1 MKKLLISF
9 LLATLI
15 MMPTSLFGA
24 EFETPHTFSAGDTIS
39 ADMMNEIFDYI
50 KNANKMISASELI
63 GTWSCLLS
71 TQTAG
76 CQGITTLGPDSLYR
90 YNSTALVMI
99 DDGDNTYSY
108 TSTIPNI
115 FNCSDTHAGLGN
127 WVVKNNILLFDV
139 YKWGIKGDPSLEAQ
153 LKYANL
159 KKVSNSKL
167 LMQMGTGSG
176 VVWAE
181 CDKLTIP
188 PISPTLDNVT
198 QIPAT
203 SDSGYRV
210 SLAWTD
216 NSDDETGFNVLRKDT
231 LKGIWDNVTT
241 SSTSADATS
250 YIDTVTAAGLYWYRV
265 SATNSIGDSTPSKVI
280 TVDVE

>member
-1 MKKLLISF
+1 MKKLLINF

-24 EFETPHTFSAGDTIS
+24 EFDTPHTFSAGDTIS

-76 CQGITTLGPDSLYR
+76 SLGITTLGPDSLYR
-90 YNSTALVMI
+90 YNSSTLVMI
-99 DDGDNTYSY
+99 DDNDSTYSY
-108 TSTIPNI
+108 TTTIPNI

-153 LKYANL
+153 LKFVNL
-159 KKVSNSKL
+159 KKVSNTKL
-167 LMQMGTGSG
+167 LMEIASSKT
-176 VVWAE
+176 VFAE
-181 CDKLTIP
+181 CDKCCLP
-188 PISPTLDNVT
+188 PIAPTLDNVT
-198 QIPAT
+198 
-203 SDSGYRV
+203 SSGKTV
-210 SLAWTD
+210 SLTWTD
-216 NSDDETGFNVLRKDT
+216 NSNDETGFNVWRKDSNE
-231 LKGIWDNVTT
+231 GSWDNVTT
-241 SSTSADATS
+241 SVTFVDATS
-250 YIDTVTAAGLYWYRV
+250 ASDTVTEAKKYWYRV
-265 SATNSIGDSTPSKVI
+265 SAINSYGESTRSKVI
-280 TVDVE
+280 PVDVE